1 MRSPLRADTTR
12 MDTSAYAE
20 LIGAL
25 PPALALLWLI
35 WREQRRQEDDIE

>member
-1 MRSPLRADTTR
+1 MRPPLRADTTR

-35 WREQRRQEDDIE
+35 WREQRHKEGGTE